1 MGAMRAAVAAA
12 DAVAAFARTRVLA
25 NAATTGGSDYAG
37 LTLVFADLTG
47 CRAVWKEALEGWNV
61 QVSQQVLEWQDKAR
75 QEGETTQ
82 AQADLMRILELRFGS
97 PMPTDLA
104 SEIAAER
111 DLDVLSRWLDA
122 TITSP
127 GLDAFHAILRE
138 EK

>member
-61 QVSQQVLEWQDKAR
+61 QVSQQVLEWRTKPGRKADRKAGRRAKSRKPR
-75 QEGETTQ
+75 QT
-82 AQADLMRILELRFGS
+82 
-97 PMPTDLA
+97 
-104 SEIAAER
+104 
-111 DLDVLSRWLDA
+111 
-122 TITSP
+122 
-127 GLDAFHAILRE
+127 
-138 EK
+138 

>member
-1 MGAMRAAVAAA
+1 MA
-12 DAVAAFARTRVLA
+12 
-25 NAATTGGSDYAG
+25 
-37 LTLVFADLTG
+37 
-47 CRAVWKEALEGWNV
+47 
-61 QVSQQVLEWQDKAR
+61 DKAR
-75 QEGETTQ
+75 QEGRQEGWQ
-82 AQADLMRILELRFGS
+82 EGEIAKAQADLMRILELRFGS

-127 GLDAFHAILRE
+127 GLDAFRAILRE

>member
-1 MGAMRAAVAAA
+1 
-12 DAVAAFARTRVLA
+12 LA
-25 NAATTGGSDYAG
+25 
-37 LTLVFADLTG
+37 LVFADLTG
-47 CRAVWKEALEGWNV
+47 RRAAWKESLEGWNV
-61 QVSQQVLEWQDKAR
+61 QVSQQVLEWQGKAR
-75 QEGETTQ
+75 QEGWQEGETTQ

-127 GLDAFHAILRE
+127 GLDAFRAILRE